1 MSLRSNWMRYLA
13 RGLALF
19 IMVAC
24 NSLWAFASDP
34 VRSPRYISMDDTNP
48 FLAPSPLPFHAPDF
62 SAVKVDHFMPAFE
75 DGMRQQ
81 LAEMDVIA
89 KQTTAPTLENTIVS
103 MERTGE
109 VLDRVA
115 PVFFHLSGAHTN
127 DEIQKLEEEIAPKL
141 ASHSDNIYLNPK
153 LFQRVEALWQAREKA
168 NWTEEQRRLV
178 EKYYENFVRAGAR
191 LNAEQQARI
200 RAINEELSTL
210 TTQFQNN
217 LLAVTKDRSLLF
229 EDASKLDGMSPSDL
243 SSAQQGAAARGLTSK
258 YLLALQNTTR
268 QPVLT
273 SLKNRETRK
282 AVWLASANRA
292 IGDGGGIDNRP
303 IVLKLAR
310 LRAERATLL
319 GYANHAAYT
328 LENQMAENPEAAFTM
343 LKDLVPGVMA
353 KARIESEKILEAM
366 RADGI
371 EGPVEPWDWE
381 YYAERVRARD
391 YSVDEG
397 AVKPFFEMESVLQ
410 NGVFYAYGKLYG
422 VSFRERKDLPVW
434 HPTVRVFDVIDAD
447 AKPIGLFYADYYHRD
462 NKRGGAW
469 MDAFVSQSR
478 LRGNQPVV
486 VNVMNI
492 PQPAPGTP
500 TLLTLD
506 EVTTMFH
513 ELGHGV
519 HGLFS
524 SVEYPLL
531 SGTNVPRDYVEFPS
545 TVHEDWAIDPEILA
559 HYARHYKTGDPIP
572 KELLDKAIA
581 ASKFNK
587 GYETLEYLA
596 AALLDLGWHTVT
608 VDQVPSDMEAFEKEL
623 LKRYGVDFAPVPP
636 RYRTAYFAHVWSGGY
651 SAGYY
656 AYLWSEVLAA
666 DAFAAM
672 KERGGLK
679 QSNGQAFRD
688 AILSRGDS
696 RDVMQQYIDFRGQK
710 PSVDALLIRRGLK

>member
-1 MSLRSNWMRYLA
+1 L
-13 RGLALF
+13 
-19 IMVAC
+19 I
-24 NSLWAFASDP
+24 
-34 VRSPRYISMDDTNP
+34 
-48 FLAPSPLPFHAPDF
+48 
-62 SAVKVDHFMPAFE
+62 E
-75 DGMRQQ
+75 D
-81 LAEMDVIA
+81 
-89 KQTTAPTLENTIVS
+89 VS
-103 MERTGE
+103 
-109 VLDRVA
+109 
-115 PVFFHLSGAHTN
+115 
-127 DEIQKLEEEIAPKL
+127 KLE
-141 ASHSDNIYLNPK
+141 
-153 LFQRVEALWQAREKA
+153 
-168 NWTEEQRRLV
+168 
-178 EKYYENFVRAGAR
+178 G
-191 LNAEQQARI
+191 
-200 RAINEELSTL
+200 LS
-210 TTQFQNN
+210 
-217 LLAVTKDRSLLF
+217 A
-229 EDASKLDGMSPSDL
+229 SDL
-243 SSAQQGAAARGLTSK
+243 SSAKQGAAARGHEGK
-258 YLLALQNTTR
+258 YLLSMQNTTR

-292 IGDGGGIDNRP
+292 MGEAGGIDNRP
-303 IVLKLAR
+303 IVLKLAK
-310 LRAERATLL
+310 LRAERAKLL

-328 LENQMAENPEAAFTM
+328 LENQMAENPQAAFKM
-343 LKDLVPGVMA
+343 LQDLVPGVMA

-371 EGPVEPWDWE
+371 DGPVEPWDWE

-391 YSVDEG
+391 YSVDET
-397 AVKPFFEMESVLQ
+397 AVKPYFEMESVLQ

-422 VSFRERKDLPVW
+422 ISFRERKDLPVW
-434 HPTVRVFDVIDAD
+434 DPTVRVFDVIDIGG
-447 AKPIGLFYADYYHRD
+447 KTIGLFYADYYHRE

-478 LRGNQPVV
+478 LRGHQPVV
-486 VNVMNI
+486 VNCMNI

-559 HYARHYKTGDPIP
+559 HYARHYLTGETIP
-572 KELLDKAIA
+572 KDLLAKAIA

-587 GYETLEYLA
+587 GYETLEYMA
-596 AALLDLGWHTVT
+596 AALVDLGWHSLTEE
-608 VDQVPSDMEAFEKEL
+608 QIPSDVESFEKEL
-623 LKRYGVDFAPVPP
+623 LNKFGVDFAPVPP
-636 RYRTAYFAHVWSGGY
+636 RYRSSYFAHVWSGGY

-666 DAFAAM
+666 DAFAAW

-679 QSNGQAFRD
+679 QSNGQDFRQ

-710 PSVDALLIRRGLK
+710 PTVDALLIRRGLK

>member
-1 MSLRSNWMRYLA
+1 MTVRSNWLSLLG
-13 RGLALF
+13 RGLALAVVF
-19 IMVAC
+19 PC
-24 NSLWAFASDP
+24 NSQWAVASEP
-34 VRSPRYISMDDTNP
+34 VRSPVSISMDDTNP
-48 FLAPSPLPFHAPDF
+48 FFAASPLPFHAPDF
-62 SAVKVDHFMPAFE
+62 AAVNVEHFMPAFE
-75 DGMRQQ
+75 EGMRQQ
-81 LAEMDVIA
+81 LAQMEEIA
-89 KQTTAPTLENTIVS
+89 NQSAAPTLENTLIA
-103 MERTGE
+103 MERSGDI
-109 VLDRVA
+109 LDRVA
-115 PVFFHLSGAHTN
+115 PVFFHLSSAHTN
-127 DEIQKLEEEIAPKL
+127 DSLQKLEEEIAPKL
-141 ASHSDNIYLNPK
+141 ASHSDNIYLNAK
-153 LFQRVEALWQAREKA
+153 LFQRVETLWKGREKA
-168 NWTEEQRRLV
+168 SWSEEQRRLV

-191 LNAEQQARI
+191 LTADQQARI

-217 LLAVTKDRSLLF
+217 LLAVTKERSLLI
-229 EDASKLDGMSPSDL
+229 DDVSKLDGLSSSDL
-243 SSAQQGAAARGLTSK
+243 SSAKQGATARGQEGK
-258 YLLALQNTTR
+258 YLLSMQNTTR

-273 SLKNRETRK
+273 SLKNRDTRK

-292 IGDGGGIDNRP
+292 IGEAGGIDNRP
-303 IVLKLAR
+303 IVLKLTK
-310 LRAERATLL
+310 LRAERAKLL

-328 LENQMAENPEAAFTM
+328 LENQMAENPEAAFKM

-371 EGPVEPWDWE
+371 DGPVEPWDWE

-391 YSVDEG
+391 YSVDES
-397 AVKPFFEMESVLQ
+397 AVKPYFEMESVLQ

-422 VSFRERKDLPVW
+422 ISFRERKDLPVW
-434 HPTVRVFDVIDAD
+434 HPTVRVFDVIDAGG
-447 AKPIGLFYADYYHRD
+447 KTIGLFYADYYHRE

-478 LRGNQPVV
+478 LREHQPVV
-486 VNVMNI
+486 VNCMNI

-500 TLLTLD
+500 TLLSLD

-559 HYARHYKTGDPIP
+559 HYARHYQTGETIP
-572 KELLDKAIA
+572 KDLLAKAIA
-581 ASKFNK
+581 ASRFNK
-587 GYETLEYLA
+587 GYETLEYMA
-596 AALLDLGWHTVT
+596 AALVDLGWHSLTEE
-608 VDQVPSDMEAFEKEL
+608 QVPSDVESFEKEL
-623 LKRYGVDFAPVPP
+623 LKRFGVDFAPVPP
-636 RYRTAYFAHVWSGGY
+636 RYRSSYFAHVWSGGY

-666 DAFAAM
+666 DAFAAWR
-672 KERGGLK
+672 ERGGLK
-679 QSNGQAFRD
+679 QSNGEDFRK

-710 PSVDALLIRRGLK
+710 PTVDALLIRRGLK

>member
-1 MSLRSNWMRYLA
+1 
-13 RGLALF
+13 
-19 IMVAC
+19 
-24 NSLWAFASDP
+24 
-34 VRSPRYISMDDTNP
+34 MDDSNP
-48 FLAPSPLPFHAPDF
+48 FFAPSSLPFHAPDF
-62 SAVKVDHFMPAFE
+62 AAVKVEHFMPAFE
-75 DGMRQQ
+75 EGMRQH
-81 LAEMDVIA
+81 LAQMDEIA
-89 KQTTAPTLENTIVS
+89 NQAAPPTLDNTLIA
-103 MERTGE
+103 MERSGE
-109 VLDRVA
+109 ILDRVA
-115 PVFFHLSGAHTN
+115 PVFFHLSGAYTN
-127 DEIQKLEEEIAPKL
+127 DAIQKLEEEIAPKL

-153 LFQRVEALWQAREKA
+153 LFQRVETLWKGREQG
-168 NWTEEQRRLV
+168 NWSEEQKRLV

-191 LNAEQQARI
+191 LTADQQARI

-217 LLAVTKDRSLLF
+217 LLAVAKERSLLI
-229 EDASKLDGMSPSDL
+229 EDVSKLEGLSASDL
-243 SSAQQGAAARGLTSK
+243 SSAKQGAAARGHEGK
-258 YLLALQNTTR
+258 YLLSMQNTTR

-292 IGDGGGIDNRP
+292 MGEAGGIDNRP
-303 IVLKLAR
+303 IVLKLAK
-310 LRAERATLL
+310 LRAERAKLL

-328 LENQMAENPEAAFTM
+328 LENQMAENPQAAFKM
-343 LKDLVPGVMA
+343 LQDLVPGVMA

-371 EGPVEPWDWE
+371 DGPVEPWDWE

-391 YSVDEG
+391 YSVDET
-397 AVKPFFEMESVLQ
+397 AVKPYFEMESVLQ

-422 VSFRERKDLPVW
+422 ISFRERKDLPVW
-434 HPTVRVFDVIDAD
+434 DPTVRVFDVIDIGG
-447 AKPIGLFYADYYHRD
+447 KTIGLFYADYYHRE

-478 LRGNQPVV
+478 LRGHQPVV
-486 VNVMNI
+486 VNCMNI

-559 HYARHYKTGDPIP
+559 HYARHYLTGETIP
-572 KELLDKAIA
+572 KDLLAKAIA

-587 GYETLEYLA
+587 GYETLEYMA
-596 AALLDLGWHTVT
+596 AALVDLGWHSLTEE
-608 VDQVPSDMEAFEKEL
+608 QIPSDVESFEKEL
-623 LKRYGVDFAPVPP
+623 LNRFGVDFAPVPP
-636 RYRTAYFAHVWSGGY
+636 RYRSSYFAHVWSGGY

-666 DAFAAM
+666 DAFAAW

-679 QSNGQAFRD
+679 QSNGQDFRQ

-710 PSVDALLIRRGLK
+710 PTVDALLIRRGLK

>member
-1 MSLRSNWMRYLA
+1 MTMRLNWASHLT
-13 RGLALF
+13 RGLALIVVF
-19 IMVAC
+19 PC
-24 NSLWAFASDP
+24 NGLWAVASDP
-34 VRSPRYISMDDTNP
+34 VRSPFTISMDDSNP
-48 FLAPSPLPFHAPDF
+48 FFAPSSLPFHAPDF
-62 SAVKVDHFMPAFE
+62 AAVKVEHFMPAFDE
-75 DGMRQQ
+75 GMRQQ
-81 LAEMDVIA
+81 LAQMDEIA
-89 KQTTAPTLENTIVS
+89 NQAAPPTLDNTLIA
-103 MERTGE
+103 MERSGE
-109 VLDRVA
+109 ILDRVA
-115 PVFFHLSGAHTN
+115 PVFFHLSGAYTN
-127 DEIQKLEEEIAPKL
+127 DAIQKLEEEIAPKL
-141 ASHSDNIYLNPK
+141 ASHSDNIYLNRK
-153 LFQRVEALWQAREKA
+153 LFQRVETLWKGREQG
-168 NWTEEQRRLV
+168 NWSEEQKRLV

-191 LNAEQQARI
+191 LTADQQARI

-217 LLAVTKDRSLLF
+217 LLAVAKERSLLI
-229 EDASKLDGMSPSDL
+229 EDVSKLEGLSASDL
-243 SSAQQGAAARGLTSK
+243 SSAKQGAAARGHEGK
-258 YLLALQNTTR
+258 YLLSMQNTTR

-292 IGDGGGIDNRP
+292 MGEAGGIDNRP
-303 IVLKLAR
+303 IVLKLAK
-310 LRAERATLL
+310 LRAERAKLL

-328 LENQMAENPEAAFTM
+328 LENQMAENPQAAFKM
-343 LKDLVPGVMA
+343 LQDLVPGVMA

-371 EGPVEPWDWE
+371 DGPVEPWDWE

-391 YSVDEG
+391 YSVDET
-397 AVKPFFEMESVLQ
+397 AVKPYFEMESVLQ

-422 VSFRERKDLPVW
+422 ISFRERKDLPVW
-434 HPTVRVFDVIDAD
+434 DPTVRVFDVIDVGG
-447 AKPIGLFYADYYHRD
+447 KTIGLFYADYYHRE

-478 LRGNQPVV
+478 LRGHQPVV
-486 VNVMNI
+486 VNCMNI

-559 HYARHYKTGDPIP
+559 HYARHYQTGQTIP
-572 KELLDKAIA
+572 KDLLAKAIA

-587 GYETLEYLA
+587 GYETLEYMA
-596 AALLDLGWHTVT
+596 AALVDLGWHSLTEE
-608 VDQVPSDMEAFEKEL
+608 QVPSDVESFEKEL
-623 LKRYGVDFAPVPP
+623 LKRFGVDFAPVPP
-636 RYRTAYFAHVWSGGY
+636 RYRSSYFAHVWSGGY

-666 DAFAAM
+666 DAFAAW

-679 QSNGQAFRD
+679 QSNGQDFRK

-710 PSVDALLIRRGLK
+710 PTVDALLIRRGLK

>member
-1 MSLRSNWMRYLA
+1 MTVRLNWASHLT
-13 RGLALF
+13 RGLALIVVF
-19 IMVAC
+19 PC
-24 NSLWAFASDP
+24 NGLWAVASDP
-34 VRSPRYISMDDTNP
+34 VRSPFTISMDDSNP
-48 FLAPSPLPFHAPDF
+48 FFAPSSLPFHAPDF
-62 SAVKVDHFMPAFE
+62 AAVKVEHFMPAFE
-75 DGMRQQ
+75 EGMRQQ
-81 LAEMDVIA
+81 LAQMDEIA
-89 KQTTAPTLENTIVS
+89 NQAAPPTLDNTLIA
-103 MERTGE
+103 MERSGE

-115 PVFFHLSGAHTN
+115 PVFFHLSGAYTN
-127 DEIQKLEEEIAPKL
+127 DAIQKLEEEIAPKL

-153 LFQRVEALWQAREKA
+153 LFQRVETLWKGREQG
-168 NWTEEQRRLV
+168 NWSEEQKRLV

-191 LNAEQQARI
+191 LTADQQARI

-217 LLAVTKDRSLLF
+217 LLAVAKERSLLI
-229 EDASKLDGMSPSDL
+229 EDVSKLEGLSASDL
-243 SSAQQGAAARGLTSK
+243 SSAKQGAAARGHEGK
-258 YLLALQNTTR
+258 YLLSMQNTTR

-292 IGDGGGIDNRP
+292 MGEAGGIDNRP
-303 IVLKLAR
+303 IVLKLAK
-310 LRAERATLL
+310 LRAERAKLL

-328 LENQMAENPEAAFTM
+328 LENQMAENPQAAFKM
-343 LKDLVPGVMA
+343 LQDLVPGVMA

-371 EGPVEPWDWE
+371 DGPVEPWDWE

-391 YSVDEG
+391 YSVDET
-397 AVKPFFEMESVLQ
+397 AVKPYFEMESVLQ

-422 VSFRERKDLPVW
+422 ISFRERKDLPVW
-434 HPTVRVFDVIDAD
+434 DPTVRVFDVIDIGG
-447 AKPIGLFYADYYHRD
+447 KTIGLFYADYYHRE

-478 LRGNQPVV
+478 LRGHQPVV
-486 VNVMNI
+486 VNCMNI

-559 HYARHYKTGDPIP
+559 HYARHYLTGETIP
-572 KELLDKAIA
+572 KDLLAKAIA

-587 GYETLEYLA
+587 GYETLEYMA
-596 AALLDLGWHTVT
+596 AALVDLGWHSLTEE
-608 VDQVPSDMEAFEKEL
+608 QIPSDVESFEKEL
-623 LKRYGVDFAPVPP
+623 LNRFGVDFAPVPP
-636 RYRTAYFAHVWSGGY
+636 RYRSSYFAHVWSGGY

-666 DAFAAM
+666 DAFAAW

-679 QSNGQAFRD
+679 QSNGQDFRQ

-710 PSVDALLIRRGLK
+710 PTVDALLIRRGLK

>member
-1 MSLRSNWMRYLA
+1 
-13 RGLALF
+13 
-19 IMVAC
+19 
-24 NSLWAFASDP
+24 
-34 VRSPRYISMDDTNP
+34 
-48 FLAPSPLPFHAPDF
+48 
-62 SAVKVDHFMPAFE
+62 
-75 DGMRQQ
+75 
-81 LAEMDVIA
+81 
-89 KQTTAPTLENTIVS
+89 
-103 MERTGE
+103 MERSGE
-109 VLDRVA
+109 FLDRVA
-115 PVFFHLSGAHTN
+115 PVFFHLSGAYTN
-127 DEIQKLEEEIAPKL
+127 DAIQKLEEEIAPKL

-153 LFQRVEALWQAREKA
+153 LFQRVETLWKGREQG
-168 NWTEEQRRLV
+168 NWSEEQKRLV

-191 LNAEQQARI
+191 LTADQQARI

-217 LLAVTKDRSLLF
+217 LLAVAKERSLLI
-229 EDASKLDGMSPSDL
+229 EDVSKLEGLSASDL
-243 SSAQQGAAARGLTSK
+243 SSAKQGAAARGHEGK
-258 YLLALQNTTR
+258 YLLSMQNTTR

-292 IGDGGGIDNRP
+292 MGEAGGIDNRP
-303 IVLKLAR
+303 IVLKLAK
-310 LRAERATLL
+310 LRAERAKLL

-328 LENQMAENPEAAFTM
+328 LENQMAENPQAAFKM
-343 LKDLVPGVMA
+343 LQDLVPGVMA

-371 EGPVEPWDWE
+371 DGPVEPWDWE

-391 YSVDEG
+391 YSVDET
-397 AVKPFFEMESVLQ
+397 AVKPYFEMESVLQ

-422 VSFRERKDLPVW
+422 ISFRERKDLPVW
-434 HPTVRVFDVIDAD
+434 DPTVRVFDVIDIGG
-447 AKPIGLFYADYYHRD
+447 KTIGLFYADYYHRE

-478 LRGNQPVV
+478 LRGHQPVV
-486 VNVMNI
+486 VNCMNI

-559 HYARHYKTGDPIP
+559 HYARHYLTGETIP
-572 KELLDKAIA
+572 KDLLAKAIA

-587 GYETLEYLA
+587 GYETLEYMA
-596 AALLDLGWHTVT
+596 AALVDLGWHSLTEE
-608 VDQVPSDMEAFEKEL
+608 QIPSDVESFEKEL
-623 LKRYGVDFAPVPP
+623 LNKFGVDFAPVPP
-636 RYRTAYFAHVWSGGY
+636 RYRSSYFAHVWSGGY

-666 DAFAAM
+666 DAFAAW

-679 QSNGQAFRD
+679 QSNGQDFRQ

-710 PSVDALLIRRGLK
+710 PTVDALLIRRGLK

>member
-1 MSLRSNWMRYLA
+1 MTVRSNWLSLLG
-13 RGLALF
+13 RGLALAVVF
-19 IMVAC
+19 PC
-24 NSLWAFASDP
+24 NSQWAVASEP
-34 VRSPRYISMDDTNP
+34 VRSPVSISMDDTNP
-48 FLAPSPLPFHAPDF
+48 FFAASPLPFHAPDF
-62 SAVKVDHFMPAFE
+62 AAVNVEHFMPAFE
-75 DGMRQQ
+75 EGMRQQ
-81 LAEMDVIA
+81 LAQMEEIA
-89 KQTTAPTLENTIVS
+89 NQSAAPTLENTLIA
-103 MERTGE
+103 MERSGDI
-109 VLDRVA
+109 LDRVA
-115 PVFFHLSGAHTN
+115 PVFFHLSSAHTN
-127 DEIQKLEEEIAPKL
+127 DSLQKLEEEIAPKL
-141 ASHSDNIYLNPK
+141 ASHSDNIYLNAK
-153 LFQRVEALWQAREKA
+153 LFQRVETLWKGREKA
-168 NWTEEQRRLV
+168 SWSEEQRRLV

-191 LNAEQQARI
+191 LTADQQARI

-217 LLAVTKDRSLLF
+217 LLAVTKERSLLI
-229 EDASKLDGMSPSDL
+229 DDVSKLDGLSSSDL
-243 SSAQQGAAARGLTSK
+243 SSAKQGATARGQEGK
-258 YLLALQNTTR
+258 YLLSMQNTTR

-273 SLKNRETRK
+273 SLKNRDTRK

-292 IGDGGGIDNRP
+292 IGEAGGIDNRP
-303 IVLKLAR
+303 IVLKLAK
-310 LRAERATLL
+310 LRAERAKLL

-328 LENQMAENPEAAFTM
+328 LENQMAENPEAAFKM

-371 EGPVEPWDWE
+371 DGPVEPWDWE

-391 YSVDEG
+391 YSVDES
-397 AVKPFFEMESVLQ
+397 AVKPYFEMESVLQ

-422 VSFRERKDLPVW
+422 ISFRERKDLPVW
-434 HPTVRVFDVIDAD
+434 HPTVRVFDVIDAGG
-447 AKPIGLFYADYYHRD
+447 KTIGLFYADYYHRE

-478 LRGNQPVV
+478 LREHQPVV
-486 VNVMNI
+486 VNCMNI

-500 TLLTLD
+500 TLLSLD

-559 HYARHYKTGDPIP
+559 HYARHYQTGETIP
-572 KELLDKAIA
+572 KDLLAKAIA
-581 ASKFNK
+581 ASRFNK
-587 GYETLEYLA
+587 GYETLEYMA
-596 AALLDLGWHTVT
+596 AALVDLGWHSLTEE
-608 VDQVPSDMEAFEKEL
+608 QVPSDVESFEKEL
-623 LKRYGVDFAPVPP
+623 LKRFGVDFAPVPP
-636 RYRTAYFAHVWSGGY
+636 RYRSSYFAHVWSGGY

-666 DAFAAM
+666 DAFAAWR
-672 KERGGLK
+672 ERGGLK
-679 QSNGQAFRD
+679 QSNGEDFRK

-710 PSVDALLIRRGLK
+710 PTVDALLIRRGLK

>member
-1 MSLRSNWMRYLA
+1 MTVRSHWLSLLTQ
-13 RGLALF
+13 GLALVVVF
-19 IMVAC
+19 PC
-24 NSLWAFASDP
+24 NGHWAIASEP
-34 VRSPRYISMDDTNP
+34 IRSPLYISMDDTNP
-48 FLAPSPLPFHAPDF
+48 FFAESPLPFHAPDF
-62 SAVKVDHFMPAFE
+62 SAVKVEHFMPAFE
-75 DGMRQQ
+75 EGMRQQ
-81 LAEMDVIA
+81 LAEMDEIA
-89 KQTTAPTLENTIVS
+89 NQSAAPTLENTLIA
-103 MERTGE
+103 MERSGDI
-109 VLDRVA
+109 LDRVA
-115 PVFFHLSGAHTN
+115 PVFFHLSSAHTN
-127 DEIQKLEEEIAPKL
+127 DQLQKLEEEIAPKL
-141 ASHSDNIYLNPK
+141 AAHSDNIYLNEK
-153 LFQRVEALWQAREKA
+153 LFQRVEKLWKGREKA
-168 NWTEEQRRLV
+168 NWSEEQKRLV

-191 LNAEQQARI
+191 LTTDQQTRI

-217 LLAVTKDRSLLF
+217 LLAVTKERSLLI
-229 EDASKLDGMSPSDL
+229 DDVSKLDGLSSSDL
-243 SSAQQGAAARGLTSK
+243 SSAKQGATARGQEGK
-258 YLLALQNTTR
+258 YLLSMQNTTR

-292 IGDGGGIDNRP
+292 IGEAGGIDNRP
-303 IVLKLAR
+303 IVLKLAK
-310 LRAERATLL
+310 LRAERAKLL

-328 LENQMAENPEAAFTM
+328 LENQMAETPEAAFKM

-366 RADGI
+366 RTDGI
-371 EGPVEPWDWE
+371 DGPVEPWDWE

-391 YSVDEG
+391 YSVDES
-397 AVKPFFEMESVLQ
+397 AVKPYFEMESVLQ

-422 VSFRERKDLPVW
+422 ISFRERRDLPVW

-447 AKPIGLFYADYYHRD
+447 GKTIGLFYADYYHRE

-478 LRGNQPVV
+478 LRDHQPVV
-486 VNVMNI
+486 VNCMNI

-500 TLLTLD
+500 TLLSLD

-559 HYARHYKTGDPIP
+559 HYARHYQTGETIP
-572 KELLDKAIA
+572 KDLLDKAIA

-587 GYETLEYLA
+587 GYETLEYMA
-596 AALLDLGWHTVT
+596 AALVDLGWHSLTEE
-608 VDQVPSDMEAFEKEL
+608 QVPSDVESFEKEL
-623 LKRYGVDFAPVPP
+623 LKRFGVDFAPVPP
-636 RYRTAYFAHVWSGGY
+636 RYRSSYFAHVWSGGY

-666 DAFAAM
+666 DAFAAW

-679 QSNGQAFRD
+679 QSNGQDFRK

-710 PSVDALLIRRGLK
+710 PTVDALLIRRGLK

>member
-1 MSLRSNWMRYLA
+1 MRLNWASHLT
-13 RGLALF
+13 RGLALIVVF
-19 IMVAC
+19 PC
-24 NSLWAFASDP
+24 NGLWAVASDP
-34 VRSPRYISMDDTNP
+34 VRSPDTISMDDSNP
-48 FLAPSPLPFHAPDF
+48 FFAPSSLPFHAPDF
-62 SAVKVDHFMPAFE
+62 AAVKVEHFMPAFDE
-75 DGMRQQ
+75 GMRQQ
-81 LAEMDVIA
+81 LAQMDEIA
-89 KQTTAPTLENTIVS
+89 NQAAPPTLDNTLIA
-103 MERTGE
+103 MERSGE
-109 VLDRVA
+109 ILDRVA
-115 PVFFHLSGAHTN
+115 PVFFHLSGAYTN
-127 DEIQKLEEEIAPKL
+127 DAIQKLEEEIAPKL
-141 ASHSDNIYLNPK
+141 ASHSDNIYLNRK
-153 LFQRVEALWQAREKA
+153 LFQRVETLWKGREQG
-168 NWTEEQRRLV
+168 NWSEEQKRLV

-191 LNAEQQARI
+191 LTADQQARI

-217 LLAVTKDRSLLF
+217 LLAVAKERSLLI
-229 EDASKLDGMSPSDL
+229 EDVSKLEGLSASDL
-243 SSAQQGAAARGLTSK
+243 SSAKQGAAARGHEGK
-258 YLLALQNTTR
+258 YLLSMQNTTR

-292 IGDGGGIDNRP
+292 MGEAGGIDNRP
-303 IVLKLAR
+303 IVLKLAK
-310 LRAERATLL
+310 LRAERAKLL

-328 LENQMAENPEAAFTM
+328 LENQMAENPQAAFKM
-343 LKDLVPGVMA
+343 LQDLVPGVMA

-371 EGPVEPWDWE
+371 DGPVEPWDWE

-391 YSVDEG
+391 YSVDET
-397 AVKPFFEMESVLQ
+397 AVKPYFEMESVLQ

-422 VSFRERKDLPVW
+422 ISFRERKDLPVW
-434 HPTVRVFDVIDAD
+434 DPTVRVFDVIDVGG
-447 AKPIGLFYADYYHRD
+447 KTIGLFYADYYHRE

-478 LRGNQPVV
+478 LRGHQPVV
-486 VNVMNI
+486 VNCMNI

-559 HYARHYKTGDPIP
+559 HYARHYQTGQTIP
-572 KELLDKAIA
+572 KDLLAKAIA

-587 GYETLEYLA
+587 GYETLEYMA
-596 AALLDLGWHTVT
+596 AALVDLGWHSLTEE
-608 VDQVPSDMEAFEKEL
+608 QIPSDVESFEKEL
-623 LKRYGVDFAPVPP
+623 LNRFGVDFAPVPP
-636 RYRTAYFAHVWSGGY
+636 RYRSSYFAHVWSGGY

-666 DAFAAM
+666 DAFAAW

-679 QSNGQAFRD
+679 QSNGQDFRK

-710 PSVDALLIRRGLK
+710 PTVDALLIRRGLK

>member
-1 MSLRSNWMRYLA
+1 MTVRLNWASHLT
-13 RGLALF
+13 RGLALIVVF
-19 IMVAC
+19 PC
-24 NSLWAFASDP
+24 NGLWAVASDP
-34 VRSPRYISMDDTNP
+34 VRSPFTISMDDSNP
-48 FLAPSPLPFHAPDF
+48 FFAPSSLPFHAPDF
-62 SAVKVDHFMPAFE
+62 AAVKVEHFMPAFE
-75 DGMRQQ
+75 EGMRQQ
-81 LAEMDVIA
+81 LAQMDEIA
-89 KQTTAPTLENTIVS
+89 NQAAPPTLDNTLIA
-103 MERTGE
+103 MERSGE

-115 PVFFHLSGAHTN
+115 PVFFHLSGAYTN
-127 DEIQKLEEEIAPKL
+127 DAIQKLEEEIAPKL

-153 LFQRVEALWQAREKA
+153 LFQRVETLWKGREQG
-168 NWTEEQRRLV
+168 NWSEEQKRLV

-191 LNAEQQARI
+191 LTADQQARI

-217 LLAVTKDRSLLF
+217 LLAVAKERSLLI
-229 EDASKLDGMSPSDL
+229 EDVSKLEGLSASDL
-243 SSAQQGAAARGLTSK
+243 SSAKQGAAARGHEGK
-258 YLLALQNTTR
+258 YLLSMQNTTR

-292 IGDGGGIDNRP
+292 MGEAGGIDNRP
-303 IVLKLAR
+303 IVLKLAK
-310 LRAERATLL
+310 LRAERAKLL

-328 LENQMAENPEAAFTM
+328 LENQMAENPQAAFKM
-343 LKDLVPGVMA
+343 LQDLVPGVMA

-371 EGPVEPWDWE
+371 DGPVEPWDWE

-391 YSVDEG
+391 YSVDET
-397 AVKPFFEMESVLQ
+397 AVKPYFEMESVLQ

-422 VSFRERKDLPVW
+422 ISFRERKDLPVW
-434 HPTVRVFDVIDAD
+434 DPTVRVFDVIDIGG
-447 AKPIGLFYADYYHRD
+447 KTIGLFYADYYHRE

-478 LRGNQPVV
+478 LRGHQPVV
-486 VNVMNI
+486 VNCMNI

-559 HYARHYKTGDPIP
+559 HYARHYLTGETIP
-572 KELLDKAIA
+572 KDLLAKAIA

-587 GYETLEYLA
+587 GYETLEYMA
-596 AALLDLGWHTVT
+596 AALVDLGWHSLTEE
-608 VDQVPSDMEAFEKEL
+608 QIPSDVESFEKEL
-623 LKRYGVDFAPVPP
+623 LNKFGVDFAPVPP
-636 RYRTAYFAHVWSGGY
+636 RHRSSYFAHVWSGGY

-666 DAFAAM
+666 DAFAAW

-679 QSNGQAFRD
+679 QSNGQDFRQ

-710 PSVDALLIRRGLK
+710 PTVDALLIRRGLK

>member
-1 MSLRSNWMRYLA
+1 MNLRSNWILLLA
-13 RGLALF
+13 RSLALV
-19 IMVAC
+19 IVLPC
-24 NSLWAFASDP
+24 DSLWAVASDP
-34 VRSPRYISMDDTNP
+34 VRSPLYISMDDTNP
-48 FLAPSPLPFHAPDF
+48 FLAPSSLPFHAPDF
-62 SAVKVDHFMPAFE
+62 SAVKVEHFMPAFE
-75 DGMRQQ
+75 AGMRQQ
-81 LAEMDVIA
+81 LSEMEAIA
-89 KQTTAPTLENTIVS
+89 NQASAPSLENTIVA
-103 MERTGE
+103 MERSGE
-109 VLDRVA
+109 ILDRVA
-115 PVFFHLSGAHTN
+115 PVFFHLTSAHTN
-127 DEIQKLEEEIAPKL
+127 DAIQKIEEEIAPKL
-141 ASHSDNIYLNPK
+141 ASHSDNIHLNPK
-153 LFQRVEALWQAREKA
+153 LFQRVETLWQGRGKA
-168 NWTEEQRRLV
+168 GWSEEQRRLV
-178 EKYYENFVRAGAR
+178 EKHYENFVRAGAR
-191 LNAEQQARI
+191 LTADQQVRI

-210 TTQFQNN
+210 TTTFQNN
-217 LLAVTKDRSLLF
+217 LLAVAKERSLLID
-229 EDASKLDGMSPSDL
+229 DASKLDGMSPSDL
-243 SSAQQGAAARGLTSK
+243 SSAKQAATARGQDGK
-258 YLLALQNTTR
+258 YLLSMQNTTR

-273 SLKNRETRK
+273 SLKNREMRK
-282 AVWLASANRA
+282 AVWMASANRA
-292 IGDGGGIDNRP
+292 LGEAGGIDNRS

-310 LRAERATLL
+310 LRAERAKLL

-328 LENQMAENPEAAFTM
+328 LENQMAENPEAAFAM

-353 KARIESEKILEAM
+353 KARIEAEKIREAM

-371 EGPVEPWDWE
+371 DGPVEPWDWE

-391 YSVDEG
+391 YRVDEG
-397 AVKPFFEMESVLQ
+397 AVKPYFEMESVLQ

-422 VSFRERKDLPVW
+422 ISFRERKDLPVW
-434 HPTVRVFDVIDAD
+434 HPTVRVFDVIDAGG
-447 AKPIGLFYADYYHRD
+447 KTIGLFYADYYHRD

-478 LRGNQPVV
+478 LRGDQPVV

-559 HYARHYKTGDPIP
+559 HYARHYQTGDPIP
-572 KELLDKAIA
+572 KDLLDKAIA
-581 ASKFNK
+581 ANKFNK

-596 AALLDLGWHTVT
+596 AALLDLGWHTLT
-608 VDQVPSDMEAFEKEL
+608 AEQVPSDMESFEKEL
-623 LKRYGVDFAPVPP
+623 LQRYGVDFAPVPP

-679 QSNGQAFRD
+679 QSNGEKFRET
-688 AILSRGDS
+688 ILSRGDA

>member
-1 MSLRSNWMRYLA
+1 MTLRSNRRKLLA
-13 RGLALF
+13 RGLAL
-19 IMVAC
+19 VAVFPC
-24 NSLWAFASDP
+24 NGHWAVASEP
-34 VRSPRYISMDDTNP
+34 VCSPIYISMDDTNP
-48 FLAPSPLPFHAPDF
+48 FLIPSSLPFHAPNF
-62 SAVKVDHFMPAFE
+62 AAVKVEHFMPAFE
-75 DGMRQQ
+75 AGMRQQ
-81 LAEMDVIA
+81 LAQMDEIA
-89 KQTTAPTLENTIVS
+89 NQSAPATLDNTLVA
-103 MERTGE
+103 MERSGE
-109 VLDRVA
+109 ILDRVA
-115 PVFFHLSGAHTN
+115 PVFFHLSSAYTN
-127 DEIQKLEEEIAPKL
+127 DAIQKIEEDIAPKL
-141 ASHSDNIYLNPK
+141 ASHSDNIHLNAK
-153 LFQRVEALWQAREKA
+153 LFHRVEALWKEREKA
-168 NWTEEQRRLV
+168 PWSEEQRRLV
-178 EKYYENFVRAGAR
+178 EKYYESFVRAGAR
-191 LNAEQQARI
+191 LTEVQQARI

-210 TTQFQNN
+210 VTQFQNN
-217 LLAVTKDRSLLF
+217 LLAVAKERSLLI
-229 EDASKLDGMSPSDL
+229 EDVSKLDGLSASDL
-243 SSAQQGAAARGLTSK
+243 SSAKQGAAARGQEGK
-258 YLLALQNTTR
+258 HLLSMQNTTR

-273 SLKNRETRK
+273 SLKNREMRK

-292 IGDGGGIDNRP
+292 IGEAGGIDNRP

-310 LRAERATLL
+310 LRAERAKLL

-328 LENQMAENPEAAFTM
+328 LEDQMAENPEAAMKM
-343 LKDLVPGVMA
+343 LQDLVPGVMA

-371 EGPVEPWDWE
+371 DGPVEPWDWE

-391 YSVDEG
+391 YSVDES
-397 AVKPFFEMESVLQ
+397 AVKPYFEMESVLQ

-422 VSFRERKDLPVW
+422 ISFRERKDLPVW
-434 HPTVRVFDVIDAD
+434 DPTVRVFDVIDAGG
-447 AKPIGLFYADYYHRD
+447 KTIGLFYADYYHRE

-478 LRGNQPVV
+478 LRGHQPVV
-486 VNVMNI
+486 VNCMNI

-500 TLLTLD
+500 TLLSLD

-559 HYARHYKTGDPIP
+559 HYARHYQTGEAIP
-572 KELLDKAIA
+572 KALLDKAIA
-581 ASKFNK
+581 ANKFNK

-596 AALLDLGWHTVT
+596 AALVDLGWHSLT
-608 VDQVPSDMEAFEKEL
+608 VDQVPTDIEAFEKEL

-672 KERGGLK
+672 RERGGLK
-679 QSNGQAFRD
+679 QSNGQDFRN

-696 RDVMQQYIDFRGQK
+696 RDVMQQYIDFRGKK

>member
-1 MSLRSNWMRYLA
+1 
-13 RGLALF
+13 
-19 IMVAC
+19 
-24 NSLWAFASDP
+24 
-34 VRSPRYISMDDTNP
+34 MDDSNP
-48 FLAPSPLPFHAPDF
+48 FFAPSSLPFHAPDF
-62 SAVKVDHFMPAFE
+62 AAVKVEHFMPAFE
-75 DGMRQQ
+75 EGMRQQ
-81 LAEMDVIA
+81 LAQMDEIA
-89 KQTTAPTLENTIVS
+89 NQAAPPTLDNTLIA
-103 MERTGE
+103 MERSGE

-115 PVFFHLSGAHTN
+115 PVFFHLSGAYTN
-127 DEIQKLEEEIAPKL
+127 DAIQKLEEEIAPKL

-153 LFQRVEALWQAREKA
+153 LFQRVETLWKGREQG
-168 NWTEEQRRLV
+168 NWSEEQKRLV

-191 LNAEQQARI
+191 LTADQQARI

-217 LLAVTKDRSLLF
+217 LLAVAKERSLLI
-229 EDASKLDGMSPSDL
+229 EDVSKLEGLSASDL
-243 SSAQQGAAARGLTSK
+243 SSAKQGAAARGHEGK
-258 YLLALQNTTR
+258 YLLSMQNTTR

-292 IGDGGGIDNRP
+292 MGEAGGIDNRP
-303 IVLKLAR
+303 IVLKLAK
-310 LRAERATLL
+310 LRAERAKLL
-319 GYANHAAYT
+319 GYVNHAAYT
-328 LENQMAENPEAAFTM
+328 LENQMAENPQAAFKM
-343 LKDLVPGVMA
+343 LQDLVPGVMA

-371 EGPVEPWDWE
+371 DGPVEPWDWE

-391 YSVDEG
+391 YSVDET
-397 AVKPFFEMESVLQ
+397 AVKPYFEMESVLQ

-422 VSFRERKDLPVW
+422 ISFRERKDLPVW
-434 HPTVRVFDVIDAD
+434 DPTVRVFDVIDIGG
-447 AKPIGLFYADYYHRD
+447 KTIGLFYADYYHRE

-478 LRGNQPVV
+478 LRGHQPVV
-486 VNVMNI
+486 VNCMNI

-559 HYARHYKTGDPIP
+559 HYARHYLTGETIP
-572 KELLDKAIA
+572 KDLLAKAIA

-587 GYETLEYLA
+587 GYETLEYMA
-596 AALLDLGWHTVT
+596 AALVDLGWHSLTEE
-608 VDQVPSDMEAFEKEL
+608 QIPSDVESFEKEL
-623 LKRYGVDFAPVPP
+623 LNKFGVDFAPVPP
-636 RYRTAYFAHVWSGGY
+636 RYRSSYFAHVWSGGY

-666 DAFAAM
+666 DAFAAW

-679 QSNGQAFRD
+679 QSNGQDFRQ

-710 PSVDALLIRRGLK
+710 PTVDALLIRRGLK

>member
-1 MSLRSNWMRYLA
+1 MTVRLNWASHLT
-13 RGLALF
+13 RGLALIVVF
-19 IMVAC
+19 PC
-24 NSLWAFASDP
+24 NGLWAVASDP
-34 VRSPRYISMDDTNP
+34 VRSPFTISMDDSNP
-48 FLAPSPLPFHAPDF
+48 FFAPSSLPFHAPDF
-62 SAVKVDHFMPAFE
+62 AAVKVEHFMPAFE
-75 DGMRQQ
+75 EGMRQH
-81 LAEMDVIA
+81 LAQMDEIA
-89 KQTTAPTLENTIVS
+89 NQAAPPTLDNTLIA
-103 MERTGE
+103 MERSGE
-109 VLDRVA
+109 ILDRVA
-115 PVFFHLSGAHTN
+115 PVFFHLSGAYTN
-127 DEIQKLEEEIAPKL
+127 DAIQKLEEEIAPKL

-153 LFQRVEALWQAREKA
+153 LFQRVETLWKGREQG
-168 NWTEEQRRLV
+168 NWSEEQKRLV

-191 LNAEQQARI
+191 LTADQQARI

-217 LLAVTKDRSLLF
+217 LLAVAKERSLLI
-229 EDASKLDGMSPSDL
+229 EDVSKLEGLSASDL
-243 SSAQQGAAARGLTSK
+243 SSAKQGAAARGHEGK
-258 YLLALQNTTR
+258 YLLSMQNTTR

-292 IGDGGGIDNRP
+292 MGEAGGIDNRP
-303 IVLKLAR
+303 IVLKLAK
-310 LRAERATLL
+310 LRAERAKLL

-328 LENQMAENPEAAFTM
+328 LENQMAENPQAAFKM
-343 LKDLVPGVMA
+343 LQDLVPGVMA

-371 EGPVEPWDWE
+371 DGPVEPWDWE

-391 YSVDEG
+391 YSVDET
-397 AVKPFFEMESVLQ
+397 AVKPYFEMESVLQ

-422 VSFRERKDLPVW
+422 ISFRERKDLPVW
-434 HPTVRVFDVIDAD
+434 DPTVRVFDVIDIGG
-447 AKPIGLFYADYYHRD
+447 KTIGLFYADYYHRE

-478 LRGNQPVV
+478 LRGHQPVV
-486 VNVMNI
+486 VNCMNI

-559 HYARHYKTGDPIP
+559 HYARHYLTGETIP
-572 KELLDKAIA
+572 KDLLAKAIA

-587 GYETLEYLA
+587 GYETLEYMA
-596 AALLDLGWHTVT
+596 AALVDLGWHSLTEE
-608 VDQVPSDMEAFEKEL
+608 QIPSDVESFEKEL
-623 LKRYGVDFAPVPP
+623 LNRFGVDFAPVPP
-636 RYRTAYFAHVWSGGY
+636 RYRSSYFAHVWSGGY

-666 DAFAAM
+666 DAFAAW

-679 QSNGQAFRD
+679 QSNGQDFRQ

-710 PSVDALLIRRGLK
+710 PTVDALLIRRGLK

>member
-1 MSLRSNWMRYLA
+1 MSLRSNWTRYLA

-24 NSLWAFASDP
+24 NSLWAVASDP
-34 VRSPRYISMDDTNP
+34 AGSPRYISMDDTNP

-81 LAEMDVIA
+81 LAEMEAIA
-89 KQTTAPTLENTIVS
+89 KQTAAPTLENTIVA

-109 VLDRVA
+109 ILDRVA

-141 ASHSDNIYLNPK
+141 ASHSDNIYLNPQ
-153 LFQRVEALWQAREKA
+153 LFQRVETLWQGRDKA
-168 NWTEEQRRLV
+168 TWNEEQRRLV

-229 EDASKLDGMSPSDL
+229 EDASQLDGMSPSDL
-243 SSAQQGAAARGLTSK
+243 SSAQQAAAARGQTGK

-292 IGDGGGIDNRP
+292 IGEGGGIDNRP

-310 LRAERATLL
+310 LRAERAKLL

-328 LENQMAENPEAAFTM
+328 LENQMAENPEVAFAM

-447 AKPIGLFYADYYHRD
+447 GKTIGLFYADYYHRD

-531 SGTNVPRDYVEFPS
+531 SGTSVPRDYVEFPS

-608 VDQVPSDMEAFEKEL
+608 VDQAPSDMEAFEKEL
-623 LKRYGVDFAPVPP
+623 LKRYGVDFTPVPP

>member
-1 MSLRSNWMRYLA
+1 MTVRLNWASHLT
-13 RGLALF
+13 RGLALIVVF
-19 IMVAC
+19 PC
-24 NSLWAFASDP
+24 NGLWAVASDP
-34 VRSPRYISMDDTNP
+34 VRSPFTISMDDSNP
-48 FLAPSPLPFHAPDF
+48 FFAPSSLPFHAPDF
-62 SAVKVDHFMPAFE
+62 AAVKVEHFMPAFE
-75 DGMRQQ
+75 EGMRQQ
-81 LAEMDVIA
+81 LAQMDEIA
-89 KQTTAPTLENTIVS
+89 NQAAPPTLDNTLIA
-103 MERTGE
+103 MERSGE
-109 VLDRVA
+109 ILDRVA
-115 PVFFHLSGAHTN
+115 PVFFHLSGAYTN
-127 DEIQKLEEEIAPKL
+127 DAIQKLEEEIAPKL

-153 LFQRVEALWQAREKA
+153 LFQRVETLWKGREQG
-168 NWTEEQRRLV
+168 NWSEEQKRLV

-191 LNAEQQARI
+191 LTADQQARI

-217 LLAVTKDRSLLF
+217 LLAVAKERSLLI
-229 EDASKLDGMSPSDL
+229 EDVSKLEGLSASDL
-243 SSAQQGAAARGLTSK
+243 SSAKQGAAARGHEGK
-258 YLLALQNTTR
+258 YLLSMQNTTR

-292 IGDGGGIDNRP
+292 MGEAGGIDNRP
-303 IVLKLAR
+303 IVLKLAK
-310 LRAERATLL
+310 LRAERAKLL
-319 GYANHAAYT
+319 GYVNHAAYT
-328 LENQMAENPEAAFTM
+328 LENQMAENPQAAFKM
-343 LKDLVPGVMA
+343 LQDLVPGVMA

-371 EGPVEPWDWE
+371 DGPVEPWDWE

-391 YSVDEG
+391 YSVDET
-397 AVKPFFEMESVLQ
+397 AVKPYFEMESVLQ

-422 VSFRERKDLPVW
+422 ISFRERKDLPVW
-434 HPTVRVFDVIDAD
+434 DPTVRVFDVIDIGG
-447 AKPIGLFYADYYHRD
+447 KTIGLFYADYYHRE

-478 LRGNQPVV
+478 LRGHQPVV
-486 VNVMNI
+486 VNCMNI

-559 HYARHYKTGDPIP
+559 HYARHYLTGETIP
-572 KELLDKAIA
+572 KDLLAKAIA

-587 GYETLEYLA
+587 GYETLEYMA
-596 AALLDLGWHTVT
+596 AALVDLGWHSLTEE
-608 VDQVPSDMEAFEKEL
+608 QIPSDVESFEKEL
-623 LKRYGVDFAPVPP
+623 LNRFGVDFAPVPP
-636 RYRTAYFAHVWSGGY
+636 RYRSSYFAHVWSGGY

-666 DAFAAM
+666 DAFAAW

-679 QSNGQAFRD
+679 QSNGQDFRQ

-710 PSVDALLIRRGLK
+710 PTVDALLIRRGLK

>member
-1 MSLRSNWMRYLA
+1 VTVRLNWASHLT
-13 RGLALF
+13 RGLALIVVF
-19 IMVAC
+19 PC
-24 NSLWAFASDP
+24 NGLWAVASDP
-34 VRSPRYISMDDTNP
+34 VRSPFTISMDDSNP
-48 FLAPSPLPFHAPDF
+48 FFAPSSLPFHAPDF
-62 SAVKVDHFMPAFE
+62 AAVKVEHFMPAFE
-75 DGMRQQ
+75 EGMRQQ
-81 LAEMDVIA
+81 LAQMDEIA
-89 KQTTAPTLENTIVS
+89 NQAAPPTLDNTLIA
-103 MERTGE
+103 MERSGE
-109 VLDRVA
+109 ILDRVA
-115 PVFFHLSGAHTN
+115 PVFFHLSGAYTN
-127 DEIQKLEEEIAPKL
+127 DAIQKLEEEIAPKL

-153 LFQRVEALWQAREKA
+153 LFQRVETLWKGREQG
-168 NWTEEQRRLV
+168 NWPEEQKRLV

-191 LNAEQQARI
+191 LTADQQARI
-200 RAINEELSTL
+200 RTINEELSTL

-217 LLAVTKDRSLLF
+217 LLAVAKERSLLI
-229 EDASKLDGMSPSDL
+229 EDVSKLEGLSASDL
-243 SSAQQGAAARGLTSK
+243 SSAKQGAAARGHEGK
-258 YLLALQNTTR
+258 YLLSMQNTTR

-292 IGDGGGIDNRP
+292 TGEAGGIDNRP
-303 IVLKLAR
+303 IVLKLAK
-310 LRAERATLL
+310 LRAERAKLL
-319 GYANHAAYT
+319 GYVNHAAYT
-328 LENQMAENPEAAFTM
+328 LENQMAENPQAAFKM
-343 LKDLVPGVMA
+343 LQDLVPGVMA

-371 EGPVEPWDWE
+371 DGPVEPWDWE

-391 YSVDEG
+391 YSVDET
-397 AVKPFFEMESVLQ
+397 AIKPYFEMESVLQ

-422 VSFRERKDLPVW
+422 ISFRERKDLPVW
-434 HPTVRVFDVIDAD
+434 DPTVRVFDVIDVGG
-447 AKPIGLFYADYYHRD
+447 KTIGLFYADYYHRE

-478 LRGNQPVV
+478 LRGHQPVV
-486 VNVMNI
+486 VNCMNI

-559 HYARHYKTGDPIP
+559 HYARHFQTGETIP
-572 KELLDKAIA
+572 KDLLAKAIA

-587 GYETLEYLA
+587 GYETLEYMA
-596 AALLDLGWHTVT
+596 AALVDLGWHSLTEE
-608 VDQVPSDMEAFEKEL
+608 QIPSNVESFEKEL
-623 LKRYGVDFAPVPP
+623 LNRFGVDFAPVPP
-636 RYRTAYFAHVWSGGY
+636 RYRSSYFAHVWSGGY

-666 DAFAAM
+666 DAFAAWR
-672 KERGGLK
+672 ERGGLK
-679 QSNGQAFRD
+679 QSNGQDFRK

-710 PSVDALLIRRGLK
+710 PTVDALLIRRGLK

>member
-1 MSLRSNWMRYLA
+1 MTLRLNWLA
-13 RGLALF
+13 HLTRGLALIVVF
-19 IMVAC
+19 PC
-24 NSLWAFASDP
+24 NGLWAVASDP
-34 VRSPRYISMDDTNP
+34 VRSPDTISMDDTNP
-48 FLAPSPLPFHAPDF
+48 FFAASPLPFHAPDF
-62 SAVKVDHFMPAFE
+62 AAVKVEHFMPAFDE
-75 DGMRQQ
+75 GMRQQ
-81 LAEMDVIA
+81 LAQMDEIA
-89 KQTTAPTLENTIVS
+89 NQAAPPTLDNTLIA
-103 MERTGE
+103 MERSGE

-115 PVFFHLSGAHTN
+115 PVFFHLSGAYTN
-127 DEIQKLEEEIAPKL
+127 DAIQKLEEEIAPKL

-153 LFQRVEALWQAREKA
+153 LFQRVETLWKGREQG
-168 NWTEEQRRLV
+168 NWSEEQKRLV

-191 LNAEQQARI
+191 LTADQQARI

-217 LLAVTKDRSLLF
+217 LLAVAKERSLLI
-229 EDASKLDGMSPSDL
+229 EDVSKLEGLSASDL
-243 SSAQQGAAARGLTSK
+243 SSAKQGAAARGHEGK
-258 YLLALQNTTR
+258 YLLSMQNTTR

-292 IGDGGGIDNRP
+292 MGEAGGIDNRP
-303 IVLKLAR
+303 IVLKLAK
-310 LRAERATLL
+310 LRAERAKLL
-319 GYANHAAYT
+319 GYVNHAAYT
-328 LENQMAENPEAAFTM
+328 LENQMAENPQAAFKM
-343 LKDLVPGVMA
+343 LQDLVPGVMA

-371 EGPVEPWDWE
+371 DGPVEPWDWE

-391 YSVDEG
+391 YSVDET
-397 AVKPFFEMESVLQ
+397 AVKPYFEMESVLQ
-410 NGVFYAYGKLYG
+410 NGVFYAYEKLYG
-422 VSFRERKDLPVW
+422 ISFRERKDLPVW
-434 HPTVRVFDVIDAD
+434 DPTVRVFDVIDVGG
-447 AKPIGLFYADYYHRD
+447 KTIGLFYADYYHRE

-478 LRGNQPVV
+478 LRGHQPVV
-486 VNVMNI
+486 VNCMNI

-559 HYARHYKTGDPIP
+559 HYARHYLTGETIP
-572 KELLDKAIA
+572 KDLLAKAIA

-587 GYETLEYLA
+587 GYETLEYMA
-596 AALLDLGWHTVT
+596 AALVDLGWHSLTEE
-608 VDQVPSDMEAFEKEL
+608 QIPSDVESFEKEL
-623 LKRYGVDFAPVPP
+623 LNRFGVDFAPVPP
-636 RYRTAYFAHVWSGGY
+636 RYRSSYFAHVWSGGY

-666 DAFAAM
+666 DAFAAW

-679 QSNGQAFRD
+679 QSNGQDFRK

-710 PSVDALLIRRGLK
+710 PTVDALLIRRGLK

>member
-1 MSLRSNWMRYLA
+1 
-13 RGLALF
+13 
-19 IMVAC
+19 
-24 NSLWAFASDP
+24 
-34 VRSPRYISMDDTNP
+34 
-48 FLAPSPLPFHAPDF
+48 
-62 SAVKVDHFMPAFE
+62 
-75 DGMRQQ
+75 
-81 LAEMDVIA
+81 
-89 KQTTAPTLENTIVS
+89 
-103 MERTGE
+103 
-109 VLDRVA
+109 
-115 PVFFHLSGAHTN
+115 
-127 DEIQKLEEEIAPKL
+127 
-141 ASHSDNIYLNPK
+141 
-153 LFQRVEALWQAREKA
+153 
-168 NWTEEQRRLV
+168 
-178 EKYYENFVRAGAR
+178 
-191 LNAEQQARI
+191 
-200 RAINEELSTL
+200 
-210 TTQFQNN
+210 
-217 LLAVTKDRSLLF
+217 
-229 EDASKLDGMSPSDL
+229 
-243 SSAQQGAAARGLTSK
+243 
-258 YLLALQNTTR
+258 
-268 QPVLT
+268 
-273 SLKNRETRK
+273 
-282 AVWLASANRA
+282 
-292 IGDGGGIDNRP
+292 
-303 IVLKLAR
+303 
-310 LRAERATLL
+310 
-319 GYANHAAYT
+319 
-328 LENQMAENPEAAFTM
+328 
-343 LKDLVPGVMA
+343 
-353 KARIESEKILEAM
+353 
-366 RADGI
+366 
-371 EGPVEPWDWE
+371 
-381 YYAERVRARD
+381 
-391 YSVDEG
+391 
-397 AVKPFFEMESVLQ
+397 
-410 NGVFYAYGKLYG
+410 
-422 VSFRERKDLPVW
+422 
-434 HPTVRVFDVIDAD
+434 
-447 AKPIGLFYADYYHRD
+447 
-462 NKRGGAW
+462 

-531 SGTNVPRDYVEFPS
+531 SGTSVPRDYVEFPS

-608 VDQVPSDMEAFEKEL
+608 VDQAPSDMEAFEKEL
-623 LKRYGVDFAPVPP
+623 LKRYGVDFTPVPP

>member
-1 MSLRSNWMRYLA
+1 MTVRSNWLSLLG
-13 RGLALF
+13 RGLALAVVF
-19 IMVAC
+19 PC
-24 NSLWAFASDP
+24 NSQWAVASEP
-34 VRSPRYISMDDTNP
+34 VRSPVSISMDDTNP
-48 FLAPSPLPFHAPDF
+48 FFAASPLPFHAPDF
-62 SAVKVDHFMPAFE
+62 AAVNVEHFMPAFE
-75 DGMRQQ
+75 EGMRQQ
-81 LAEMDVIA
+81 LAQMEEIA
-89 KQTTAPTLENTIVS
+89 NQSAAPTLENTLIA
-103 MERTGE
+103 MERSGDI
-109 VLDRVA
+109 LDRVA
-115 PVFFHLSGAHTN
+115 PVFFHLSSAHTN
-127 DEIQKLEEEIAPKL
+127 DSLQKLEEEIAPKL
-141 ASHSDNIYLNPK
+141 ASHSDNIYLNAK
-153 LFQRVEALWQAREKA
+153 LFQRVETLWNGREKA
-168 NWTEEQRRLV
+168 SWSEEQRRLV

-191 LNAEQQARI
+191 LTADQQARI

-217 LLAVTKDRSLLF
+217 LLAVTKERSLLI
-229 EDASKLDGMSPSDL
+229 DDVSKLDGLSSSDL
-243 SSAQQGAAARGLTSK
+243 SSAKQGATARGQEGK
-258 YLLALQNTTR
+258 YLLSMQNTTR

-273 SLKNRETRK
+273 SLKNRDTRK

-292 IGDGGGIDNRP
+292 IGEAGGIDNRP
-303 IVLKLAR
+303 IVLKLAK
-310 LRAERATLL
+310 LRAERAKLL

-328 LENQMAENPEAAFTM
+328 LENQMAENPEAAFKM

-371 EGPVEPWDWE
+371 DGPVEPWDWE

-391 YSVDEG
+391 YSVDES
-397 AVKPFFEMESVLQ
+397 AVKPYFEMESVLQ

-422 VSFRERKDLPVW
+422 ISFRERKDLPVW
-434 HPTVRVFDVIDAD
+434 HPTVRVFDVIDAGG
-447 AKPIGLFYADYYHRD
+447 KTIGLFYADYYHRE

-478 LRGNQPVV
+478 LREHQPVV
-486 VNVMNI
+486 VNCMNI

-500 TLLTLD
+500 TLLSLD

-559 HYARHYKTGDPIP
+559 HYARHYQTGETIP
-572 KELLDKAIA
+572 KDLLAKAIA
-581 ASKFNK
+581 ASRFNK
-587 GYETLEYLA
+587 GYETLEYMA
-596 AALLDLGWHTVT
+596 AALVDLGWHSLTEE
-608 VDQVPSDMEAFEKEL
+608 QVPSDVESFEKEL
-623 LKRYGVDFAPVPP
+623 LKRFGVDFAPVPP
-636 RYRTAYFAHVWSGGY
+636 RYRSSYFAHVWSGGY

-666 DAFAAM
+666 DAFAAWR
-672 KERGGLK
+672 ERGGLK
-679 QSNGQAFRD
+679 QSNGEDFRK

-710 PSVDALLIRRGLK
+710 PTVDALLIRRGLK

>member
-1 MSLRSNWMRYLA
+1 
-13 RGLALF
+13 
-19 IMVAC
+19 
-24 NSLWAFASDP
+24 
-34 VRSPRYISMDDTNP
+34 MDDSNP
-48 FLAPSPLPFHAPDF
+48 FFAPSSLPFHAPDF
-62 SAVKVDHFMPAFE
+62 AAVKVEHFMPAFE
-75 DGMRQQ
+75 EGMRQQ
-81 LAEMDVIA
+81 LAQMDEIA
-89 KQTTAPTLENTIVS
+89 NQAAPPTLDNTLIA
-103 MERTGE
+103 MERSGE

-115 PVFFHLSGAHTN
+115 PVFFHLSGAYTN
-127 DEIQKLEEEIAPKL
+127 DAIQKLEEEIAPKL

-153 LFQRVEALWQAREKA
+153 LFQRVETLWKGREQG
-168 NWTEEQRRLV
+168 NWSEEQKRLV

-191 LNAEQQARI
+191 LTADQQARI

-217 LLAVTKDRSLLF
+217 LLAVAKERSLLI
-229 EDASKLDGMSPSDL
+229 EDVSKLEGLSASDL
-243 SSAQQGAAARGLTSK
+243 SSAKQGAAARGHEGK
-258 YLLALQNTTR
+258 YLLSMQNTTR

-292 IGDGGGIDNRP
+292 MGEAGGIDNRP
-303 IVLKLAR
+303 IVLKLAK
-310 LRAERATLL
+310 LRAERAKLL

-328 LENQMAENPEAAFTM
+328 LENQMAENPQAAFKM
-343 LKDLVPGVMA
+343 LQDLVPGVMA

-371 EGPVEPWDWE
+371 DGPVEPWDWE

-391 YSVDEG
+391 YSVDET
-397 AVKPFFEMESVLQ
+397 AVKPYFEMESVLQ

-422 VSFRERKDLPVW
+422 ISFRERKDLPVW
-434 HPTVRVFDVIDAD
+434 DPTVRVFDVIDIGG
-447 AKPIGLFYADYYHRD
+447 KTIGLFYADYYHRE

-478 LRGNQPVV
+478 LRGHQPVV
-486 VNVMNI
+486 VNCMNI

-559 HYARHYKTGDPIP
+559 HYARHYLTGETIP
-572 KELLDKAIA
+572 KDLLAKAIA

-587 GYETLEYLA
+587 GYETLEYMA
-596 AALLDLGWHTVT
+596 AALVDLGWHSLTEE
-608 VDQVPSDMEAFEKEL
+608 QIPSDVESFEKEL
-623 LKRYGVDFAPVPP
+623 LNKFGVDFAPVPP
-636 RYRTAYFAHVWSGGY
+636 RYRSSYFAHVWSGGY

-666 DAFAAM
+666 DAFAAW

-679 QSNGQAFRD
+679 QSNGQDFRQ

-710 PSVDALLIRRGLK
+710 PTVDALLIRRGLK

>member
-1 MSLRSNWMRYLA
+1 
-13 RGLALF
+13 
-19 IMVAC
+19 
-24 NSLWAFASDP
+24 
-34 VRSPRYISMDDTNP
+34 MDDTNP
-48 FLAPSPLPFHAPDF
+48 FFAASPLPFHAPDF
-62 SAVKVDHFMPAFE
+62 AAVNVEHFMPAFE
-75 DGMRQQ
+75 EGMRQQ
-81 LAEMDVIA
+81 LAQMEEIA
-89 KQTTAPTLENTIVS
+89 NQSAAPTLENTLIA
-103 MERTGE
+103 MERSGDI
-109 VLDRVA
+109 LDRVA
-115 PVFFHLSGAHTN
+115 PVFFHLSSAHTN
-127 DEIQKLEEEIAPKL
+127 DSLQKLEEEIAPKL
-141 ASHSDNIYLNPK
+141 ASHSDNIYLNAK
-153 LFQRVEALWQAREKA
+153 LFQRVETLWKGREKA
-168 NWTEEQRRLV
+168 SWSEEQRRLV

-191 LNAEQQARI
+191 LTADQQARI

-217 LLAVTKDRSLLF
+217 LLAVTKERSLLI
-229 EDASKLDGMSPSDL
+229 DDVSKLDGLSSSDL
-243 SSAQQGAAARGLTSK
+243 SSAKQGATARGQEGK
-258 YLLALQNTTR
+258 YLLSMQNTTR

-273 SLKNRETRK
+273 SLKNRDTRK

-292 IGDGGGIDNRP
+292 IGEAGGIDNRP
-303 IVLKLAR
+303 IVLKLAK
-310 LRAERATLL
+310 LRAERAKLL

-328 LENQMAENPEAAFTM
+328 LENQMAENPEAAFKM

-371 EGPVEPWDWE
+371 DGPVEPWDWE

-391 YSVDEG
+391 YSVDES
-397 AVKPFFEMESVLQ
+397 AVKPYFEMESVLQ

-422 VSFRERKDLPVW
+422 ISFRERKDLPVW
-434 HPTVRVFDVIDAD
+434 HPTVRVFDVIDAGG
-447 AKPIGLFYADYYHRD
+447 KTIGLFYADYYHRE

-478 LRGNQPVV
+478 LREHQPVV
-486 VNVMNI
+486 VNCMNI

-500 TLLTLD
+500 TLLSLD

-559 HYARHYKTGDPIP
+559 HYARHYQTGETIP
-572 KELLDKAIA
+572 KDLLAKAIA
-581 ASKFNK
+581 ASRFNK
-587 GYETLEYLA
+587 GYETLEYMA
-596 AALLDLGWHTVT
+596 AALVDLGWHSLTEE
-608 VDQVPSDMEAFEKEL
+608 QVPSDVESFEKEL
-623 LKRYGVDFAPVPP
+623 LKRFGVDFAPVPP
-636 RYRTAYFAHVWSGGY
+636 RYRSSYFAHVWSGGY

-666 DAFAAM
+666 DAFAAWR
-672 KERGGLK
+672 ERGGLK
-679 QSNGQAFRD
+679 QSNGEDFRK

-710 PSVDALLIRRGLK
+710 PTVDALLIRRGLK